1 MSEFKFIFYMEWAH
15 RIAGRA
21 LGVGFIAPAVYYL
34 SRYRLPRS
42 LQVKLLAIGAG
53 IGMQGVLGWYMVKSG
68 LDEQI
73 ITDKAVPRVSQYRLA
88 AHLSAALALY
98 VGMLYTAIGLRRDV
112 KMTSS
117 IQNGGSIST
126 INSILA
132 NPAIKKYRGLVHL
145 AAAMVFF
152 TAVSGAFVAGLDA
165 GLVYNEFP
173 TMGGR
178 LVPPTDE
185 LLDTRYAKRVDK
197 GDNWWRNMLENPVTA
212 QFDHR
217 LFATTT
223 FTVLLSLPLIA
234 RSKSLR
240 LAHLPQNVR
249 RWANATAAAAV
260 GQVTLGITTLL
271 YLVPVP
277 LAATHQ
283 AGSVVL
289 LTCLMGLMGSL
300 RKPGKLVQ
308 ALQRQMS
315 KSTNLR

>member
-1 MSEFKFIFYMEWAH
+1 MAEFRFILPTA
-15 RIAGRA
+15 
-21 LGVGFIAPAVYYL
+21 YYL
-34 SRYRLPRS
+34 TRYRLPRS
-42 LQVKLLAIGAG
+42 LQAKLLAIGVG
-53 IGMQGVLGWYMVKSG
+53 IGAQGALGWFMVKSG

-98 VGMLYTAIGLRRDV
+98 VGMVYTAVGLRRDV
-112 KMTSS
+112 KMTSALRT
-117 IQNGGSIST
+117 GGT
-126 INSILA
+126 EVVTKLNNLLTF
-132 NPAIKKYRGLVHL
+132 PAVKRYRGLVHL

-152 TAVSGAFVAGLDA
+152 TAASGAFVAGLDA

-185 LLDTRYAKRVDK
+185 LLDTRYAKRSDQK
-197 GDNWWRNMLENPVTA
+197 DNWWRNMLENPVTA

-217 LFATTT
+217 LFVSRACFLVSVPAADPQAITT
-223 FTVLLSLPLIA
+223 FAVLISLPFIA
-234 RSKSLR
+234 RSRSLR
-240 LAHLPQNVR
+240 SVLPKSSR
-249 RWANATAAAAV
+249 RLTDLTAAAAIT
-260 GQVTLGITTLL
+260 QVTLGITTLL
-271 YLVPVP
+271 YLVPIP

-300 RKPGKLVQ
+300 RRPGKLVQ
-308 ALQRQMS
+308 ALQRHLS
-315 KSTNLR
+315 KSSRLV